1 MKTLQGKQITL
12 LLFLRRNLQVNSPK
26 IKTLAYFG
34 LVRPLLEYAATVW
47 DPKTDINI
55 SKIETVQRRAA
66 RFAVSNHNR
75 AASIEVIL
83 DELGWKSPQ
92 SRTKKSNE
100 TLHVEK
106 AAQWPRGSRWNAAT
120 NPYAA
125 D

>member
-1 MKTLQGKQITL
+1 M
-12 LLFLRRNLQVNSPK
+12 NSPK

-100 TLHVEK
+100 TLQVEK

>member
-1 MKTLQGKQITL
+1 M
-12 LLFLRRNLQVNSPK
+12 NCPK

-47 DPKTDINI
+47 DPLTDINI

-75 AASIEVIL
+75 AATASIEEIL

-100 TLHVEK
+100 TLHVV
-106 AAQWPRGSRWNAAT
+106 
-120 NPYAA
+120 
-125 D
+125 